1 MTGVARELWCA
12 TALVDGVVQ
21 HGVRLTWDDAG
32 VLTAVEA
39 GTEPV
44 PGQDRAG
51 LVVPGAANAH
61 SHLFHRA
68 LRGRTHGDGGDFWR
82 WREAMYAQA
91 ARLDPAGYRALAVA
105 VFAEMLAAGWTAVGE
120 FHYLHH
126 RPDGRP
132 YPDHAME
139 RAVVEAAAEVGL
151 RLTLLDTCYLA
162 GGPGT
167 PLAGAQV
174 RFGDG
179 SAEGWLERWSG
190 LREALRDS
198 TQGERGAP
206 GGAPGA
212 EPSARVGLSSGAL
225 VLGAAVHSV
234 RAVPPQAM
242 AVIAEQLP
250 ADVPLH
256 VHLSEQPAE
265 NEDCLRVHGVTP
277 TGLLARTGLLGRVSV
292 VHATHLTDADIA
304 LLGGVG
310 ATVVMCPT
318 TEADL
323 GDGIGPARR
332 LVDAGCAVA
341 LGSDQNAVID
351 PYAEARGLEMGE
363 RLARRRRGV
372 FAPAELARALGP
384 AGHRSLGLRGGELRV
399 GEPADLVELDGSS
412 VRTVGADPQAF
423 ALVASAADVRRV
435 VVGGRTRVADGRL
448 VRPVDGTDDPAALLA
463 RTLRG

>member
-1 MTGVARELWCA
+1 MTGVGRDLWCE

-39 GTEPV
+39 GTEPA

-91 ARLDPAGYRALAVA
+91 TRLDPASYRALAVA

-132 YPDHAME
+132 YLDHAME

-162 GGPGT
+162 GGPGA

-179 SAEGWLERWSG
+179 SAEGWLGRWAG
-190 LREALRDS
+190 LREAL
-198 TQGERGAP
+198 QGA
-206 GGAPGA
+206 GG
-212 EPSARVGLSSGAL
+212 EPSAHDGLSSGAL

-234 RAVPPQAM
+234 RAVPPEAM

-277 TGLLARTGLLGRVSV
+277 TGLLTRTGLLGRVSV
-292 VHATHLTDADIA
+292 VHATHVTDDDIA
-304 LLGGVG
+304 LLGGAG

-351 PYAEARGLEMGE
+351 PFAEARGLEMGE

-372 FAPAELARALGP
+372 FAPDELTRALGP
-384 AGHRSLGLRGGELRV
+384 AGHRSLGLRGGALRV
-399 GEPADLVELDGSS
+399 GDPADLVELDGSS
-412 VRTVGADPQAF
+412 VRTVGADPRAF

-435 VVGGRTRVADGRL
+435 VVAGRTRVADGRL
-448 VRPVDGTDDPAALLA
+448 VRPVDGTDDPAELLA
-463 RTLRG
+463 RALRG